1 MTSPSAA
8 AEKPST
14 SVRILELLKEPRVA
28 SSPVSMAA
36 ATTCI
41 AAMGIARLSCHCAAF
56 LMEETALSTKAMN
69 AAVDTAP
76 KDIA

>member
-1 MTSPSAA
+1 MTSLSAA

-14 SVRILELLKEPRVA
+14 SVRIPELLKEPRVA
-28 SSPVSMAA
+28 SSRVSMAV

-41 AAMGIARLSCHCAAF
+41 AAMDIARLRYHCAAF
-56 LMEETALSTKAMN
+56 LMEEIALSRKAMN

-76 KDIA
+76 RDIA